1 MRIQQH
7 CRKIIRSIEPRLST
21 GAYGDE
27 GGVVLE
33 MEQLVQSILRCEEV
47 RHIEVALAWRGNLEM
62 ERLSS
67 DVREAFTYLVTT
79 FATRSLPRRLAMSQ
93 EEIEDMKA
101 DLFDRLRASRA
112 ETFAEFKRLF
122 ERYGRVMQARET
134 VELVRGGDEWLV
146 LHRFDLLSCLG
157 SWIIEVEMSGD
168 GLVEG
173 AA

>member
-1 MRIQQH
+1 MRIQEH
-7 CRKIIRSIEPRLST
+7 CRQTIRSIEPMLST

-27 GGVVLE
+27 GRVLLE
-33 MEQLVQSILRCEEV
+33 LLELFNSIMRGDET
-47 RHIEVALAWRGNLEM
+47 RHIEVALAWRWNQEI
-62 ERLSS
+62 EK
-67 DVREAFTYLVTT
+67 VTPAVQEAVTYLVTT
-79 FATRSLPRRLAMSQ
+79 IATRTRPRRLVMSP
-93 EEIEDMKA
+93 EEIEDVKA
-101 DLFDRLRASRA
+101 DLFNRLRESRV

-157 SWIIEVEMSGD
+157 SWIIEVEMSEE